1 MEVQSDVEVERPESV
16 VDGKS
21 VVAII
26 IVVDNQRKAA
36 EIFGVVPH
44 QSYSPCHVE
53 VEIVEVEDGAP
64 KRFVCLSFFHGLQI
78 AAGPFVADGR
88 SQGHAQQP
96 VAFEHPV
103 VGVSATD
110 AIVVILQVVDSEV
123 LAQLMSRILRETVR
137 ERVIVEVQFM
147 SGIGEPHLP

>member
-53 VEIVEVEDGAP
+53 VEIVEVEDGSP
-64 KRFVCLSFFHGLQI
+64 KRRVVLGWHNITACLLVS
-78 AAGPFVADGR
+78 DGR
-88 SQGHAQQP
+88 SQGH
-96 VAFEHPV
+96 
-103 VGVSATD
+103 T
-110 AIVVILQVVDSEV
+110 
-123 LAQLMSRILRETVR
+123 
-137 ERVIVEVQFM
+137 
-147 SGIGEPHLP
+147 